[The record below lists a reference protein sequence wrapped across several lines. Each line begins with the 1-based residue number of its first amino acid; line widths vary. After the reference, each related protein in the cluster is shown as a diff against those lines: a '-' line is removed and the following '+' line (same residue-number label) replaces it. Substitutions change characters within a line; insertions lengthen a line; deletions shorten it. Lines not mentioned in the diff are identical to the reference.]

1 MIFLLSL
8 LSGCIK
14 LFLGVKTSKFFFGSN
29 VINCLLKI

>member
-8 LSGCIK
+8 LSGCIR
-14 LFLGVKTSKFFFGSN
+14 LFLGVKTFKFFGSN